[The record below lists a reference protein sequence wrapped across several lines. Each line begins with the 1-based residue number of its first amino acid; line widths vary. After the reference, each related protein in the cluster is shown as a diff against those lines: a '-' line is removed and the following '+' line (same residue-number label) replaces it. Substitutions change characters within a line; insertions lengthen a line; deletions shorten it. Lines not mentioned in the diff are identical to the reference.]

1 MKRAKQLLWFI
12 IPTVYIWFSI
22 IYTAVSVK
30 NSTPKFLSTTNY
42 YHLFFKNAAFKK
54 ALFNIFLFPALIAFL
69 FCLVLY
75 IAKRLINRKY
85 HIKYINA
92 VFYGAASVFTTACMY
107 FQFNGCFAYTAYT
120 IYPLAAVLQVNL
132 SDRFNFNLFL
142 LCLQAAV
149 LLCFIFWCIDLVSE
163 KINGRKL

>member
-22 IYTAVSVK
+22 IYTAISVK

-42 YHLFFKNAAFKK
+42 YRLFFKDAALKK
-54 ALFNIFLFPALIAFL
+54 ALLNTFLFPALIAFL

-85 HIKYINA
+85 NIKYINA

-107 FQFNGCFAYTAYT
+107 FQFKGCFAYPANTYF
-120 IYPLAAVLQVNL
+120 AAVLQAEPKG
-132 SDRFNFNLFL
+132 SNFNLFL

>member
-1 MKRAKQLLWFI
+1 MKKAKQLLWFI

-22 IYTAVSVK
+22 IFTAISVK
-30 NSTPKFLSTTNY
+30 NNTPKFLRTTNY
-42 YHLFFKNAAFKK
+42 CRLFFKDAIFKK
-54 ALFNIFLFPALIAFL
+54 ALLNIFLFPALIAFL
-69 FCLVLY
+69 FCVILY

-92 VFYGAASVFTTACMY
+92 VFYAVVSVLTTACM
-107 FQFNGCFAYTAYT
+107 FFRIKRVFAYPANTY
-120 IYPLAAVLQVNL
+120 LAAVLQAEPKG
-132 SDRFNFNLFL
+132 SNFNLFL

-163 KINGRKL
+163 IINGRK

>member
-22 IYTAVSVK
+22 IYTAISVK
-30 NSTPKFLSTTNY
+30 NSTPKFLGTTNY
-42 YHLFFKNAAFKK
+42 YRLFFKDAAFKK
-54 ALFNIFLFPALIAFL
+54 ALFNTFLFPALIAFL
-69 FCLVLY
+69 FCVVLY

-92 VFYGAASVFTTACMY
+92 VFYAVVSVLTTACMFFRIKRVFTYPANTY
-107 FQFNGCFAYTAYT
+107 F
-120 IYPLAAVLQVNL
+120 AAVLQAEPKG
-132 SDRFNFNLFL
+132 SNFNLFL
-142 LCLQAAV
+142 LCLQAAI
-149 LLCFIFWCIDLVSE
+149 LLCFIFWCIDLISE

>member
-1 MKRAKQLLWFI
+1 MKKAKQLLWFI

-22 IYTAVSVK
+22 IFTAISVK
-30 NSTPKFLSTTNY
+30 NNTPKFLRTTNY
-42 YHLFFKNAAFKK
+42 CRLFFKDAVLKK
-54 ALFNIFLFPALIAFL
+54 ALLNIFLFPALIAFL
-69 FCLVLY
+69 FCVVLY

-107 FQFNGCFAYTAYT
+107 FQFKGFFAYPANTY
-120 IYPLAAVLQVNL
+120 LAAVLQAEPKG
-132 SDRFNFNLFL
+132 SNFNLFL
-142 LCLQAAV
+142 LCLQAAI

>member
-1 MKRAKQLLWFI
+1 MKKAKQLLWFI

-22 IYTAVSVK
+22 IYTAISVK
-30 NSTPKFLSTTNY
+30 NSTPKFLRTTNY
-42 YHLFFKNAAFKK
+42 YRLFFKDAVYKK
-54 ALFNIFLFPALIAFL
+54 ALLNIFLFPALIAFL
-69 FCLVLY
+69 FCVVLY

-92 VFYGAASVFTTACMY
+92 VFYAVVSVLTTACM
-107 FQFNGCFAYTAYT
+107 FFRIKRVFT
-120 IYPLAAVLQVNL
+120 YPANTYLAAVLQAEPKG
-132 SDRFNFNLFL
+132 SNFNLFL
-142 LCLQAAV
+142 LCLQAAI

>member
-1 MKRAKQLLWFI
+1 MKKAKQLLWFI

-22 IYTAVSVK
+22 IFTAISVK
-30 NSTPKFLSTTNY
+30 NSTPKFLGTTNY
-42 YHLFFKNAAFKK
+42 CRLFFKDAVFKK
-54 ALFNIFLFPALIAFL
+54 ALFNIFLFPALTAFL
-69 FCLVLY
+69 FCVVLY

-107 FQFNGCFAYTAYT
+107 FQFKGFFAYPANTY
-120 IYPLAAVLQVNL
+120 LAAVLQAEPKG
-132 SDRFNFNLFL
+132 SNFNLFL
-142 LCLQAAV
+142 LCLQAAI

>member
-1 MKRAKQLLWFI
+1 MKKAKQLLWFI

-22 IYTAVSVK
+22 IFTAISVK
-30 NSTPKFLSTTNY
+30 NSTPKFLGTTNY
-42 YHLFFKNAAFKK
+42 CRLFFKDAVYKK
-54 ALFNIFLFPALIAFL
+54 ALLNIFLFPALIAFL
-69 FCLVLY
+69 FCVVLY

-92 VFYGAASVFTTACMY
+92 VFYAVVSVLTTACM
-107 FQFNGCFAYTAYT
+107 FFRIKRVFAYPANTY
-120 IYPLAAVLQVNL
+120 LAAVLQAEPKG
-132 SDRFNFNLFL
+132 SNFNLFL

-163 KINGRKL
+163 IINGRK

>member
-1 MKRAKQLLWFI
+1 MKKAKQLLWFI

-22 IYTAVSVK
+22 IFTAISVK
-30 NSTPKFLSTTNY
+30 NNTPKFLRTTNY
-42 YHLFFKNAAFKK
+42 CRLFFKDAVLKK
-54 ALFNIFLFPALIAFL
+54 ALLNIFLFPALIAFL
-69 FCLVLY
+69 FCVVLY

-92 VFYGAASVFTTACMY
+92 VFYAVVSVITTACMI
-107 FQFNGCFAYTAYT
+107 FRIKRVFAYPANTY
-120 IYPLAAVLQVNL
+120 LAAVLQAEPKG
-132 SDRFNFNLFL
+132 SNFNLFL

>member
-22 IYTAVSVK
+22 IYTAISVK
-30 NSTPKFLSTTNY
+30 NSTPKFFGTTDY
-42 YHLFFKNAAFKK
+42 YRLFFKDAVFKK
-54 ALFNIFLFPALIAFL
+54 ALLNTFLFPALIAFL
-69 FCLVLY
+69 FCVVLY

-85 HIKYINA
+85 NIKYINA

-107 FQFNGCFAYTAYT
+107 FQFKGCFAYPANTYF
-120 IYPLAAVLQVNL
+120 AAVLQAEPKG
-132 SDRFNFNLFL
+132 SNFNLFL
-142 LCLQAAV
+142 LCLQAAI
-149 LLCFIFWCIDLVSE
+149 LLCFIFWCIDLILE

>member
-22 IYTAVSVK
+22 IYTAISVK

-42 YHLFFKNAAFKK
+42 YRLFFKDAALKK
-54 ALFNIFLFPALIAFL
+54 ALLNTFLFPALIAFL
-69 FCLVLY
+69 FCVVLY

-107 FQFNGCFAYTAYT
+107 FRFKRFLGYSAYT
-120 IYPLAAVLQVNL
+120 YPLTAVLQAEPVE
-132 SDRFNFNLFL
+132 RFNFNLFL
-142 LCLQAAV
+142 LCLQTAV
-149 LLCFIFWCIDLVSE
+149 LLCFIFWCVDLILE
-163 KINGRKL
+163 KTKEGKCE

>member
-1 MKRAKQLLWFI
+1 MKKAKQLLWFI

-22 IYTAVSVK
+22 IFTAISVK
-30 NSTPKFLSTTNY
+30 NSTPKFLGTTNY
-42 YHLFFKNAAFKK
+42 CRLFFKDAVFKK
-54 ALFNIFLFPALIAFL
+54 ALFNIFLFPALTAFL
-69 FCLVLY
+69 FCVVLY

-92 VFYGAASVFTTACMY
+92 VFYGAASVFTTACM
-107 FQFNGCFAYTAYT
+107 FFRIKRVFAYPANTY
-120 IYPLAAVLQVNL
+120 LAAVLQAEPKG
-132 SDRFNFNLFL
+132 SNFNLFL
-142 LCLQAAV
+142 LCLQAAI

>member
-1 MKRAKQLLWFI
+1 MKRTKQLLWFI

-22 IYTAVSVK
+22 IYTAISVK
-30 NSTPKFLSTTNY
+30 NSTPKFLGTTNY
-42 YHLFFKNAAFKK
+42 YRLFFKDAAFKK
-54 ALFNIFLFPALIAFL
+54 ALFNTFLFPALIAFL
-69 FCLVLY
+69 FCVVLY

-107 FQFNGCFAYTAYT
+107 FQFKGCFAYPANTY
-120 IYPLAAVLQVNL
+120 LAAVLQAEPKG
-132 SDRFNFNLFL
+132 SNFNLFL
-142 LCLQAAV
+142 LCLQAAI
-149 LLCFIFWCIDLVSE
+149 LLCFIFWCIDLISE

>member
-22 IYTAVSVK
+22 IFTAISVK
-30 NSTPKFLSTTNY
+30 NNTPKFLVTTNY
-42 YHLFFKNAAFKK
+42 YRLFFKDAALKK
-54 ALFNIFLFPALIAFL
+54 ALLNTFLFPALIAL
-69 FCLVLY
+69 LCCAALY
-75 IAKRLINRKY
+75 TAKRLINRKY

-107 FQFNGCFAYTAYT
+107 FQFKGCFAYPANTYF
-120 IYPLAAVLQVNL
+120 AAVLQAEPKG
-132 SDRFNFNLFL
+132 SNFNLFL
-142 LCLQAAV
+142 LCLQAAI
-149 LLCFIFWCIDLVSE
+149 LLCFIFWCIDLISE

>member
-1 MKRAKQLLWFI
+1 MKKAKQLLWFI

-22 IYTAVSVK
+22 IYTAISVK
-30 NSTPKFLSTTNY
+30 NSTPKFLRTTNY
-42 YHLFFKNAAFKK
+42 YRLFFKDAVYKK
-54 ALFNIFLFPALIAFL
+54 ALLNIFLFPALIAFL
-69 FCLVLY
+69 FCVVLY

-92 VFYGAASVFTTACMY
+92 VFYAVVSVLTTACM
-107 FQFNGCFAYTAYT
+107 FFRIKRVFT
-120 IYPLAAVLQVNL
+120 YPANTYLAAVLQAEPKG
-132 SDRFNFNLFL
+132 SNFNLFL

-163 KINGRKL
+163 KNGRK

>member
-1 MKRAKQLLWFI
+1 MKKAKQLLWFI

-22 IYTAVSVK
+22 IYTAISVK
-30 NSTPKFLSTTNY
+30 NSTPKFLRTTNY
-42 YHLFFKNAAFKK
+42 YLLFFKDAIFKK
-54 ALFNIFLFPALIAFL
+54 ALLNIFLFPALIAFL
-69 FCLVLY
+69 FCVVLY

-92 VFYGAASVFTTACMY
+92 VFYAVVSVLTTACM
-107 FQFNGCFAYTAYT
+107 FFRIKRVFT
-120 IYPLAAVLQVNL
+120 YPANTYLAAVLQAEPKG
-132 SDRFNFNLFL
+132 SNFNLFL

-163 KINGRKL
+163 KNGRK

>member
-1 MKRAKQLLWFI
+1 MKKAKQLLWFI

-22 IYTAVSVK
+22 IFTAISVK
-30 NSTPKFLSTTNY
+30 NNTPKFLSTTSY
-42 YHLFFKNAAFKK
+42 YRLFFKDAVFLK
-54 ALFNIFLFPALIAFL
+54 ALFNTFLLPALIAFL

-107 FQFNGCFAYTAYT
+107 FQFNGCFAYPAYT
-120 IYPLAAVLQVNL
+120 IYPLATVLQVNL
-132 SDRFNFNLFL
+132 SEHFNFNLFL

-149 LLCFIFWCIDLVSE
+149 LLCFIFWCIDLISE

>member
-1 MKRAKQLLWFI
+1 MKKAKQLLWFI

-22 IYTAVSVK
+22 IFTAISVK
-30 NSTPKFLSTTNY
+30 NNTPKFLRTTNY
-42 YHLFFKNAAFKK
+42 YRLFFKDAVYKK
-54 ALFNIFLFPALIAFL
+54 ALLNIFLFPALIAFL
-69 FCLVLY
+69 FCVVLY

-92 VFYGAASVFTTACMY
+92 VFYAVVSVLTTACM
-107 FQFNGCFAYTAYT
+107 FFRIKRVFT
-120 IYPLAAVLQVNL
+120 YPANTYLAAVLQAEPKG
-132 SDRFNFNLFL
+132 SNFNLFL

-163 KINGRKL
+163 KNGRK

>member
-1 MKRAKQLLWFI
+1 MKKAKQLLWFI

-22 IYTAVSVK
+22 IYTAISVK
-30 NSTPKFLSTTNY
+30 NNTPKFLRTTNY
-42 YHLFFKNAAFKK
+42 CRLFFKDAVLKK
-54 ALFNIFLFPALIAFL
+54 ALLNIFLFPALIAFL
-69 FCLVLY
+69 FCVILY

-92 VFYGAASVFTTACMY
+92 VFYAVVSVLTTACM
-107 FQFNGCFAYTAYT
+107 FFRIKRVFAYPANTY
-120 IYPLAAVLQVNL
+120 LAAVLQAEPKG
-132 SDRFNFNLFL
+132 SNFNLFL

-163 KINGRKL
+163 IINGRKL

>member
-22 IYTAVSVK
+22 IYTAISVK

-42 YHLFFKNAAFKK
+42 YRLFFKNAAFKK

-69 FCLVLY
+69 FCVVLY

-107 FQFNGCFAYTAYT
+107 FRFKRFFGHSAYT
-120 IYPLAAVLQVNL
+120 YPLTTVLQAEPVEG
-132 SDRFNFNLFL
+132 FNFNLFL
-142 LCLQAAV
+142 LCLQTAV
-149 LLCFIFWCIDLVSE
+149 LLCFIFWCVDLILE
-163 KINGRKL
+163 KTNGQKL